1 MENFRLVQRSTLV
14 GARHRQ
20 RAVEMP
26 GFPPSPFTR
35 PGGACRLEGLGNRTD
50 CVGRKRPEIKPKTK
64 DPSGG
69 TTGRVKLYG
78 RWGWM
83 GARAGYSLVG
93 EGLPLP
99 HILVAQGRR
108 TFKQPAIF
116 FNSWLVVWMKNY
128 CAAGRLASP
137 TADLSEAMA
146 APGAFKSLVA
156 GTS

>member
-1 MENFRLVQRSTLV
+1 
-14 GARHRQ
+14 
-20 RAVEMP
+20 MP

-78 RWGWM
+78 RLGWM
-83 GARAGYSLVG
+83 GVCAEYSLVG

-116 FNSWLVVWMKNY
+116 FNFWLVVWMKNY